1 MFLQYNV
8 MMWCLHQR
16 HETFNMRYFF
26 GFAWPFRYVVMSKG
40 WTKPYGWESQLTTLE
55 AKLYDCPDTITN
67 TSDYFLA
74 LWMGSD
80 EFTTAKICGE
90 KVYKQLA
97 ELKEIIHPKTGQ
109 TLSVLRRTTADG
121 KARRTSTGNSTACSS
136 YPIPEAP
143 EHIDQLGDMKVL
155 FEKPLH
161 FLPGMGWS

>member
-1 MFLQYNV
+1 MGEKV
-8 MMWCLHQR
+8 
-16 HETFNMRYFF
+16 
-26 GFAWPFRYVVMSKG
+26 K
-40 WTKPYGWESQLTTLE
+40 TTLE
-55 AKLYDCPDTITN
+55 TKLYDCSATITN
-67 TSDYFLA
+67 TSDCFLA

-97 ELKEIIHPKTGQ
+97 ELKEIIHPQ

-143 EHIDQLGDMKVL
+143 EHIDQLGDMKLL
-155 FEKPLH
+155 FEKPL
-161 FLPGMGWS
+161 WSVEETDKIR

>member
-1 MFLQYNV
+1 M
-8 MMWCLHQR
+8 
-16 HETFNMRYFF
+16 
-26 GFAWPFRYVVMSKG
+26 RYVVMLLCQKG
-40 WTKPYGWESQLTTLE
+40 EPSLVGEKVKTTLE
-55 AKLYDCPDTITN
+55 EKFYDRPDTITN
-67 TSDYFLA
+67 ISDYFLA

-121 KARRTSTGNSTACSS
+121 KARTMSTGNSTACSS

-155 FEKPLH
+155 FEKPL
-161 FLPGMGWS
+161 

>member
-1 MFLQYNV
+1 MGKKV
-8 MMWCLHQR
+8 
-16 HETFNMRYFF
+16 
-26 GFAWPFRYVVMSKG
+26 K
-40 WTKPYGWESQLTTLE
+40 TTLE

-80 EFTTAKICGE
+80 DFTTAKICGE

-97 ELKEIIHPKTGQ
+97 ELKEIIHPTTGQ

-121 KARRTSTGNSTACSS
+121 KARRTSTGTSTACSS

-155 FEKPLH
+155 FEKPL
-161 FLPGMGWS
+161 WSVEETDKIR

>member
-1 MFLQYNV
+1 
-8 MMWCLHQR
+8 
-16 HETFNMRYFF
+16 
-26 GFAWPFRYVVMSKG
+26 MSLCQKG
-40 WTKPYGWESQLTTLE
+40 EPSLMGEKVKTTLE
-55 AKLYDCPDTITN
+55 EKFYDRPDTITN

-109 TLSVLRRTTADG
+109 ILSVLRRTTADG
-121 KARRTSTGNSTACSS
+121 KARRRSTGNSTACSS

-155 FEKPLH
+155 FEKPL
-161 FLPGMGWS
+161 WSVEETDKIR

>member
-1 MFLQYNV
+1 MVLCDLSV
-8 MMWCLHQR
+8 TSLCHKGGPSLAG
-16 HETFNMRYFF
+16 EKVKTTFD
-26 GFAWPFRYVVMSKG
+26 A
-40 WTKPYGWESQLTTLE
+40 KPY
-55 AKLYDCPDTITN
+55 DHPDTITN

-80 EFTTAKICGE
+80 EFTTTKICGE

-155 FEKPLH
+155 FEKPL
-161 FLPGMGWS
+161 WSVEKTDKIR